1 MHRPDARGAVT
12 TTSQLEVAANAT
24 VAAGAQLHPGVK
36 VGANVVIEDDVQ
48 VGANTVLLPGTVL
61 LNGARVGA
69 SCRLGP
75 YAVVGGEPMDTGFK
89 GEPSN
94 AVLEDGVEL
103 REFAT
108 VHRATGEGN
117 ATRIGAGTLIMS
129 YAHVSHNGN
138 VGTRCTLTTNVQ
150 LGGHVEVGDHA
161 VIGSGGM
168 MHQFGR
174 VGAYAMFGAGSAA
187 NRDVLPFTMARGNPA
202 VHYRLNRVGLERH
215 GITGERYTSIERALR
230 LVRKRQLDALT
241 ELAQD
246 NSDVAYLLEF
256 IRSSRRGISR
266 FVSGG

>member
-1 MHRPDARGAVT
+1 MPSPTEPQVAVGASVAREARL
-12 TTSQLEVAANAT
+12 Q
-24 VAAGAQLHPGVK
+24 PGVR
-36 VGANVVIEDDVQ
+36 VGANVVIEADVE

-61 LNGARVGA
+61 LSGSRVGA

-75 YAVVGGEPMDTGFK
+75 YAVVGGEPMDTGFR
-89 GEPSN
+89 GEPSL
-94 AVLEDGVEL
+94 AVLEDGVQL

-117 ATRIGAGTLIMS
+117 ATRVGEGTLVMS

-138 VGTRCTLTTNVQ
+138 VGVGCTLTTSVQ

-161 VIGSGGM
+161 VIGSGAM

-215 GITGERYTSIERALR
+215 GITGQRYAALERALR
-230 LVRKRQLDALT
+230 LVRRRRLDEVA
-241 ELAQD
+241 ELADQ
-246 NSDVAYLLEF
+246 NAEVALLLDF
-256 IRSSRRGISR
+256 IRTSRRGVSS